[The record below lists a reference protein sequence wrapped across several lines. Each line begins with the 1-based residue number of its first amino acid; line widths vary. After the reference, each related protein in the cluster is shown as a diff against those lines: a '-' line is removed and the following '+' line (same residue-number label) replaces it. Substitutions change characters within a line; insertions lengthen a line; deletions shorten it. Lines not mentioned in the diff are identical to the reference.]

1 MRNGQC
7 TTVGGL
13 PVEPHSIVV
22 EVNGRRVADEFFE
35 KFAAVVGSMPKE
47 KGSDSSADAPVATGI

>member
-1 MRNGQC
+1 LE
-7 TTVGGL
+7 GL

-22 EVNGRRVADEFFE
+22 EVNGRRVTDEFFE